1 MLVGSSDL
9 WLRFWLN
16 GDIAARSESS
26 RSGFSIGGELSYR
39 FLWRTREKFLT
50 TTVEL
55 VLLFQTKPNS
65 PEWKPNADVNND
77 GVANIRDVNIALLNF
92 QKREQ

>member
-1 MLVGSSDL
+1 M
-9 WLRFWLN
+9 
-16 GDIAARSESS
+16 
-26 RSGFSIGGELSYR
+26 SYR
-39 FLWRTREKFLT
+39 FLWRVREKFST

-65 PEWKPNADVNND
+65 PERKPNASVNND
-77 GVANIRDVNIALLNF
+77 GVVNIRDVNIALLNF

>member
-1 MLVGSSDL
+1 M
-9 WLRFWLN
+9 
-16 GDIAARSESS
+16 
-26 RSGFSIGGELSYR
+26 SYR
-39 FLWRTREKFLT
+39 FLWRAREKFST

-77 GVANIRDVNIALLNF
+77 GVVNIRDVNIALLNF

>member
-1 MLVGSSDL
+1 M
-9 WLRFWLN
+9 
-16 GDIAARSESS
+16 
-26 RSGFSIGGELSYR
+26 SYR
-39 FLWRTREKFLT
+39 FLWRAREKFST

-55 VLLFQTKPNS
+55 VLLFQTKPKS

-77 GVANIRDVNIALLNF
+77 GVVNIRDVNIAVLNF

>member
-1 MLVGSSDL
+1 M
-9 WLRFWLN
+9 
-16 GDIAARSESS
+16 
-26 RSGFSIGGELSYR
+26 SYR
-39 FLWRTREKFLT
+39 FLWRARERFST

-65 PEWKPNADVNND
+65 QEWKPNADVNND
-77 GVANIRDVNIALLNF
+77 GVVNIRDVNIVVLNF